1 VDSPRRRRG
10 WAHRDRAGPR
20 FACIHARAGDK
31 RFSSPKRLLALQP
44 SKPMWNAEKV
54 KQPDMVAILTADRNR
69 AAALRPSSSM
79 HSLRPSTTSGH
90 RNMYALAASGSS
102 QSLLSF
108 QHYDPERYA
117 MKMARMRELNSQ
129 ADLLAESITKQVEL
143 SASQASLLPRRR
155 PSSAVLLP
163 SLALRQQLRPKV
175 NRGPPDFINA
185 PRKLGAK
192 PGYVYKIG
200 KKGAGYYRDPSFKG
214 TPEPGALKKEL
225 ERQLAEKQAALKKPD
240 KEKAPQKQLTHE
252 QKFQQEKELKGLMS
266 MAESGLNSRFSDMYK
281 AFQHLDLDRSGRLSR
296 EELKRGMDLW
306 NIPIDDRQLDLIMG
320 DCDQDDDGGVSYE
333 EFVDKLA
340 RGTVSTA
347 AMGKRGMQ
355 SKEAMGVD
363 SQEMLAEQL
372 GHKKL
377 AKFKSSINS

>member
-1 VDSPRRRRG
+1 
-10 WAHRDRAGPR
+10 
-20 FACIHARAGDK
+20 
-31 RFSSPKRLLALQP
+31 
-44 SKPMWNAEKV
+44 
-54 KQPDMVAILTADRNR
+54 MVAILTADRNR

-79 HSLRPSTTSGH
+79 HSLRPSTTSGN

-129 ADLLAESITKQVEL
+129 ADLLAESINKQVEL

-155 PSSAVLLP
+155 PSSAALLP

-214 TPEPGALKKEL
+214 TPEPCEVCTCICIF
-225 ERQLAEKQAALKKPD
+225 RTRHP
-240 KEKAPQKQLTHE
+240 
-252 QKFQQEKELKGLMS
+252 
-266 MAESGLNSRFSDMYK
+266 
-281 AFQHLDLDRSGRLSR
+281 
-296 EELKRGMDLW
+296 
-306 NIPIDDRQLDLIMG
+306 
-320 DCDQDDDGGVSYE
+320 
-333 EFVDKLA
+333 
-340 RGTVSTA
+340 
-347 AMGKRGMQ
+347 
-355 SKEAMGVD
+355 
-363 SQEMLAEQL
+363 
-372 GHKKL
+372 
-377 AKFKSSINS
+377 